1 MPESVSPVI
10 EGMDE
15 HIKRTVELLEKTDL
29 DAVSALVDKLYEA
42 YQEGRR
48 VFICGNGG
56 SAATASHFSEDLA
69 KSTIKDHTVQKR
81 LRVSSLTD
89 SVPFISAL
97 GNDWGYD
104 TIFREQLVTGAE
116 EGDVL
121 IAISGS
127 GNSPNVVS
135 AVQWASENGMFTVGF
150 SGFNGGKLKGLVDLS
165 VHSPVLDME
174 IAENTHMVVVHLV
187 VSGLRAKINEAA

>member
-1 MPESVSPVI
+1 MPESVSSVI

-29 DAVSALVDKLYEA
+29 EAVSALVDKLYEA
-42 YQEGRR
+42 YREGSR

-56 SAATASHFSEDLA
+56 SAATASHFSQDLA

-81 LRVSSLTD
+81 H
-89 SVPFISAL
+89 
-97 GNDWGYD
+97 G
-104 TIFREQLVTGAE
+104 
-116 EGDVL
+116 
-121 IAISGS
+121 
-127 GNSPNVVS
+127 VS
-135 AVQWASENGMFTVGF
+135 AVQWAAENGVFTAGC
-150 SGFNGGKLKGLVDLS
+150 SGFNGGKLKGMVDLS

-187 VSGLRAKINEAA
+187 VSGLRAKISEAA